1 MQIHTKEKEL
11 RQCLPADDLV
21 NTSLTSI
28 RSRGLTIQ
36 DKEHVEALV
45 INTEAKRKSKLRRA
59 NYIEVPLEQYL
70 VEAQKL
76 TTGYDK
82 V

>member
-11 RQCLPADDLV
+11 RQCLPPDDLV

-76 TTGYDK
+76 TTDYDK

>member
-76 TTGYDK
+76 TTDYDK